1 MASRNRSFDAYNRRG
16 GAGDHRM
23 NMREGGAWD
32 NQSGWT
38 EDSVGARKN
47 TLGLDLEGIRA
58 LASRLDTMDG
68 GRPSQLKRDFVRW
81 PFHRERVRIQIDQPG
96 GTQLL
101 LKLACRNLSRGG
113 ISLFHNAYLHER
125 GRCVLW
131 LPHPTRGEVGVFGSL
146 ARCKHRG
153 GMVHELG
160 VRFDHPIDAKD
171 FVSLDSGAE
180 IYSQERVT
188 PEKLSGSLLVVDPD
202 EQELRLIRHFTKGTA
217 IRVRSCSTQSEALAS
232 LREPADL
239 VLVALK
245 LPDGSAAEFVSAV
258 RAVGVRTPVLIITPD
273 VSRQSRIAARGA
285 ACEGVLGKPLSC
297 DRLLRALAEFMGD
310 ASAIASTASIAT
322 IAHDDPVAE
331 VLPEFI
337 SQLRIAAETIRGAI
351 ERDNAPECEKVCLM
365 IAGAAPALGFGGM
378 VPAIERALQMLVW
391 TKSAKESAVVL
402 ADVIAACERAKAA

>member
-1 MASRNRSFDAYNRRG
+1 MDI
-16 GAGDHRM
+16 
-23 NMREGGAWD
+23 REGSAWD

-47 TLGLDLEGIRA
+47 TLGLDLDGVRA
-58 LASRLDTMDG
+58 LSSRLDSLDG
-68 GRPSQLKRDFVRW
+68 GRPSELKRDFVRW
-81 PFHRERVRIQIDQPG
+81 PFQRERIRIQIDQPG

-113 ISLFHNAYLHER
+113 ISLFHSAFLHER

-131 LPHPTRGEVGVFGSL
+131 LPHPTRGEVGVFGTL

-160 VRFDHPIDAKD
+160 VRFDKPIDAKE
-171 FVSLDSGAE
+171 FVSLDAGAE
-180 IYSQERVT
+180 IYSQERVS
-188 PEKLSGSLLVVDPD
+188 PERLSGSLLVVDPD
-202 EQELRLIRHFTKGTA
+202 EQELRLIRHFTKGTE
-217 IRVRSCSTQSEALAS
+217 IRVRSCATQADALAA

-239 VLVALK
+239 VLVALH

-258 RAVGVRTPVLIITPD
+258 RAVGVRTPILIITPD
-273 VSRQSRIAARGA
+273 VSRQSRVAARGA

-310 ASAIASTASIAT
+310 ASSSVSTSTTTT
-322 IAHDDPVAE
+322 IAQNDPVAE

-337 SQLRIAAETIRGAI
+337 SQLRAAASTIRGAI
-351 ERDNAPECEKVCLM
+351 ERDSAPECERVCLM
-365 IAGAAPALGFGGM
+365 IAGAAPALGFGSM
-378 VPAIERALQMLVW
+378 VPAVERALQMLGW

>member
-1 MASRNRSFDAYNRRG
+1 MD
-16 GAGDHRM
+16 
-23 NMREGGAWD
+23 MREGSAWD
-32 NQSGWT
+32 NQGGWA

-47 TLGLDLEGIRA
+47 TLGLDLDGVRA
-58 LASRLDTMDG
+58 LSSRLDALDG
-68 GRPSQLKRDFVRW
+68 GRPSELKRDFVRW
-81 PFHRERVRIQIDQPG
+81 PFQRERIRIQIDQPG

-113 ISLFHNAYLHER
+113 ISLFHGAYLHER

-131 LPHPTRGEVGVFGSL
+131 LPHPGRGEIGIFGTL
-146 ARCKHRG
+146 VRCKHRG

-160 VRFDHPIDAKD
+160 VRFDKPIDAKE
-171 FVSLDSGAE
+171 FVSLDAGAE

-188 PEKLSGSLLVVDPD
+188 PERLSGSLLVVDPD
-202 EQELRLIRHFTKGTA
+202 EQEQRLIRHFTKGTE
-217 IRVRSCSTQSEALAS
+217 IRMRSCATQSEALAA

-239 VLVALK
+239 VLVSLN

-273 VSRQSRIAARGA
+273 VSRQSRVAARGA

-310 ASAIASTASIAT
+310 ASSSAATSTIAT
-322 IAHDDPVAE
+322 IAKDDPAAE
-331 VLPEFI
+331 MLPEFI
-337 SQLRIAAETIRGAI
+337 AQLRAAAQTIRAGI
-351 ERDNAPECEKVCLM
+351 ELDNAPECERVCLM

-378 VPAIERALQMLVW
+378 VPAVDRALQMLMW

>member
-1 MASRNRSFDAYNRRG
+1 MD
-16 GAGDHRM
+16 
-23 NMREGGAWD
+23 MREGSAWD
-32 NQSGWT
+32 NQGGWA

-47 TLGLDLEGIRA
+47 TLGLDLDGVRA
-58 LASRLDTMDG
+58 LSSRLDALDG
-68 GRPSQLKRDFVRW
+68 GRPSELKRDFVRW
-81 PFHRERVRIQIDQPG
+81 PFQRERIRIQIDQPG

-113 ISLFHNAYLHER
+113 ISLFHGAYLHER

-131 LPHPTRGEVGVFGSL
+131 LPHPGRGEIGIFGTL
-146 ARCKHRG
+146 VRCKHRG

-160 VRFDHPIDAKD
+160 VRFDKPIDAKE
-171 FVSLDSGAE
+171 FVSLDAGAE

-188 PEKLSGSLLVVDPD
+188 PERLSGSLLVVDPD
-202 EQELRLIRHFTKGTA
+202 EQEQRLIRHFTKGTE
-217 IRVRSCSTQSEALAS
+217 IRMRSCATQSEALAA

-239 VLVALK
+239 VLVSLN

-273 VSRQSRIAARGA
+273 VSRQSRVAARGA

-310 ASAIASTASIAT
+310 ASSSAATSTIAT
-322 IAHDDPVAE
+322 IAKDDPAAE
-331 VLPEFI
+331 MLPEFI
-337 SQLRIAAETIRGAI
+337 AQLRAAAQTIRAGI
-351 ERDNAPECEKVCLM
+351 EQDNAPECERVCLM

-378 VPAIERALQMLVW
+378 VPAVDRALQMLMW

>member
-1 MASRNRSFDAYNRRG
+1 MDK
-16 GAGDHRM
+16 
-23 NMREGGAWD
+23 REGSAFD
-32 NQSGWT
+32 HQRGWT

-47 TLGLDLEGIRA
+47 TLGLDLEGVRA
-58 LASRLDTMDG
+58 LASRLDAIDG
-68 GRPSQLKRDFVRW
+68 GRPAELKRDFVRW

-113 ISLFHNAYLHER
+113 ISLFHSAFLHER

-131 LPHPTRGEVGVFGSL
+131 LPHPTRGEVGVFGTL

-160 VRFDHPIDAKD
+160 IRFDKPIDAKE
-171 FVSLDSGAE
+171 FVSLDAGAE
-180 IYSQERVT
+180 IYSQERVN
-188 PEKLSGSLLVVDPD
+188 PERLSGSLLVVDPD
-202 EQELRLIRHFTKGTA
+202 EQEQRLIRHFTKGTE
-217 IRVRSCSTQSEALAS
+217 IRVRSCGTQSEALAS

-239 VLVALK
+239 VLVALN
-245 LPDGSAAEFVSAV
+245 LPDGNAAEFVSAV

-310 ASAIASTASIAT
+310 ASSSASAASVASISA
-322 IAHDDPVAE
+322 DDPACD

-337 SQLRIAAETIRGAI
+337 SQLREAAVTIRGAI
-351 ERDNAPECEKVCLM
+351 ERDSAPECERVCLM

-378 VPAIERALQMLVW
+378 VPAVERALQMLGW

>member
-1 MASRNRSFDAYNRRG
+1 
-16 GAGDHRM
+16 
-23 NMREGGAWD
+23 MRESSAWD
-32 NQSGWT
+32 NKSDWA

-47 TLGLDLEGIRA
+47 TLGIDLDGVRA
-58 LASRLDTMDG
+58 LATRLDALDG
-68 GRPSQLKRDFVRW
+68 PRPSELKRDFVRW
-81 PFHRERVRIQIDQPG
+81 PFHRERIRIQIDQPG

-125 GRCVLW
+125 GRAVVW
-131 LPHPTRGEVGVFGSL
+131 LPHPIRGEVGIFGTL

-160 VRFDHPIDAKD
+160 VRFDRPIDAKEY
-171 FVSLDSGAE
+171 VSLDAGAE

-188 PEKLSGSLLVVDPD
+188 PERLSGSLLVVDPD
-202 EQELRLIRHFTKGTA
+202 AQEQRLIRHFTAGTA
-217 IRVRSCSTQSEALAS
+217 IRVRTCTTQTEALAA
-232 LREPADL
+232 LREPVDL
-239 VLVALK
+239 LLVALN

-273 VSRQSRIAARGA
+273 VSRESRNAARGA
-285 ACEGVLGKPLSC
+285 ACEGVLGRPLSC

-310 ASAIASTASIAT
+310 ASTSASASATTTIAS
-322 IAHDDPVAE
+322 DDPAAE

-337 SQLRIAAETIRGAI
+337 AELHAAAETIRGAI
-351 ERDNAPECEKVCLM
+351 ERDNAPECERVCLM
-365 IAGAAPALGFGGM
+365 IAGAAPALGFAGM
-378 VPAIERALQMLVW
+378 VPAVERALQMLAW

-402 ADVIAACERAKAA
+402 SDVVAACERAKAA